1 MIIDWIVEQFERI
14 GHTWTVGG
22 KTVQPT
28 QDDVQKVLDEAVKM
42 LYTRPIGQQ
51 LEVGGLIV
59 EKTEHGHDVFVY
71 LGNLP
76 K

>member
-1 MIIDWIVEQFERI
+1 MIVDWIVEQFERI

-28 QDDVQKVLDEAVKM
+28 ADDVQKTLDEAVRM
-42 LYTRPIGQQ
+42 LYTRPSGQQ
-51 LEVGGLIV
+51 LEVGGIIV
-59 EKTEHGHDVFVY
+59 EKRPHGHDVWVY
-71 LGNLP
+71 LGNY

>member
-1 MIIDWIVEQFERI
+1 MIVDWIVEQFERI

-28 QDDVQKVLDEAVKM
+28 QDDVQKTLDEAVRM

-59 EKTEHGHDVFVY
+59 EKRPHGHDVWVY
-71 LGNLP
+71 LGNY

>member
-1 MIIDWIVEQFERI
+1 MIVQMIVETFERI

-28 QDDVQKVLDEAVKM
+28 EDDVEKTLDEAVRM

-59 EKTEHGHDVFVY
+59 EKRPHGHDVWVY
-71 LGNLP
+71 LGNY